1 MKICL
6 FYSLSYLVSTRY
18 LGVDPLFPTAQQE
31 VDDQL
36 FSSEMR
42 GTKETGTETEMGNF
56 QPTELR
62 INFDMMPQPEIYN
75 FQMTKPE
82 VDNTQ
87 QTFPEIEDTKETRQE
102 VQRSTDLKRLPKFFE
117 YQGDLNTKHP
127 STGNIW
133 LQDFLCPVV
142 ESNIIL

>member
-1 MKICL
+1 MALNLFKICL

-18 LGVDPLFPTAQQE
+18 LDNDPFFPTTQQE

-56 QPTELR
+56 EQTESR
-62 INFDMMPQPEIYN
+62 INFDMMPLPEIDY

-87 QTFPEIEDTKETRQE
+87 LTFPEIEEDAKETRQE
-102 VQRSTDLKRLPKFFE
+102 EHQTIINLDWARHADLKKVKFL
-117 YQGDLNTKHP
+117 GAL
-127 STGNIW
+127 GI
-133 LQDFLCPVV
+133 
-142 ESNIIL
+142 